1 MNCFFIS
8 YSYYYD
14 KIIIFAFKFKVKTIM
29 KKTLLIIGLLFVS
42 IAVSAKEWKDLS
54 NKEKEEFANHLNH
67 KELQIEPNNEDV
79 INLSEDKI
87 PVASSVSDDMS
98 FAEAFITA
106 REEVGPGGVFEWNGK
121 IYNTYYTEEWDNLS
135 NEEKKEFENYMI
147 IKEIQYEEL
156 QTKPNKEEKIET
168 ELVNDEKLQAE
179 PNKEEKIETEPV
191 KNKETQIEPNK
202 EEIINVEPKNEK
214 VEATEEII
222 NSKDKSSSQTDNQT
236 PSYIKDKVS
245 VSLGLGY
252 KGKLGLYES
261 NRIIINAE
269 GLYGI
274 NNWLEGGIYVSYL
287 TEKTMIGKIEELS
300 LQRMSTRINVLDYG
314 VKGRAHI
321 LPLII
326 KPSFNMIDVYAN
338 VEVGAHTVIFSK
350 DIPNS
355 NYTKFAFNVGGGVG
369 YNFSKSI
376 GIFYECNYS
385 NIYKL
390 NHKYGVMFR
399 F

>member
-54 NKEKEEFANHLNH
+54 NKEKEEFANHLNL

-147 IKEIQYEEL
+147 IEEIQYEEL

-179 PNKEEKIETEPV
+179 PNKEEKIETEPA

-214 VEATEEII
+214 VKATEEII

-236 PSYIKDKVS
+236 PSYIKDKIS
-245 VSLGLGY
+245 ISIGMGY
-252 KGKLGLYES
+252 NFQQGLYQYDRFIFS
-261 NRIIINAE
+261 VE
-269 GLYGI
+269 GLYGL
-274 NNWLEGGIYVSYL
+274 NNFLEAGVYFSYL
-287 TEKTMIGKIEELS
+287 TEKTLTNSINEITLTKDKV
-300 LQRMSTRINVLDYG
+300 RINVLDYG

-350 DIPNS
+350 DIPND
-355 NYTKFAFNVGGGVG
+355 NYTKFAFNAGGGIG
-369 YNFSKSI
+369 YNFSESV
-376 GIFYECNYS
+376 GIFFECNYS
-385 NIYKL
+385 NIYKTNL
-390 NHKYGVMFR
+390 KYGFMFR

>member
-1 MNCFFIS
+1 MN
-8 YSYYYD
+8 
-14 KIIIFAFKFKVKTIM
+14 
-29 KKTLLIIGLLFVS
+29 KTLLIIGLLFVS

-54 NKEKEEFANHLNH
+54 NKEKEEFANHLNL

-98 FAEAFITA
+98 YAEAFITA

-135 NEEKKEFENYMI
+135 NEEKKKFENYMI
-147 IKEIQYEEL
+147 IEEIQYEEL
-156 QTKPNKEEKIET
+156 QTKPNKEEKIETEPVNDEKIQTKPSDEEKIET

-179 PNKEEKIETEPV
+179 PNKEEKIETEPA

-214 VEATEEII
+214 VEVPEDII
-222 NSKDKSSSQTDNQT
+222 NSEDKTSSQTKDKA
-236 PSYIKDKVS
+236 PSYIKDKIS
-245 VSLGLGY
+245 ISIGIGLNSQQ
-252 KGKLGLYES
+252 GLYQYDRFIFS
-261 NRIIINAE
+261 VE
-269 GLYGI
+269 GLYGL
-274 NNWLEGGIYVSYL
+274 NNFLEAGVYFSYL
-287 TEKTMIGKIEELS
+287 TEKASFNSCINPVRV
-300 LQRMSTRINVLDYG
+300 RMFDYG
-314 VKGRAHI
+314 VKGRVHI
-321 LPLII
+321 IPII
-326 KPSFNMIDVYAN
+326 KPSFKLVDVYAN
-338 VEVGAHTVIFSK
+338 LELGGHSVSYDKKAK
-350 DIPNS
+350 MD
-355 NYTKFAFNVGGGVG
+355 NYTKFSVNGGGG
-369 YNFSKSI
+369 IGINFNKSI

-390 NHKYGVMFR
+390 NHRYGVMFR